1 MQLEHEFIVPVP
13 ADQAWEVLLDV
24 ERMAPCMP
32 GATIDSV
39 DGDTFT
45 GRVKV
50 KVGPVTV
57 SYSGSASF
65 VEKDAE
71 ARKVVVEAK
80 GKETRG
86 AGTAAATVTAQLHEA
101 GSDTRVTVV
110 TDLAIT
116 GRPAQFGRGVMDDV
130 GKKLLGQFS
139 ECVATQLS
147 AAGPSRPAEGAAAT
161 SDSTEGASAGA
172 AEGGAEH
179 TAGGN
184 SGEGAEQPSPRPT
197 PDAINVFNVA
207 GASVAKRLAPVLAV
221 IIVVLGVV
229 ALILVLG

>member
-1 MQLEHEFIVPVP
+1 MQLEHEFTVPVP
-13 ADQAWEVLLDV
+13 IDQAWDVLLDV

-57 SYSGSASF
+57 SYAGSASF
-65 VEKDAE
+65 LEKDAE
-71 ARKVVVEAK
+71 AHKVVVEAK

-86 AGTAAATVTAQLHEA
+86 AGTAAATVTAQLRESEA
-101 GSDTRVTVV
+101 ETRVKVV

-139 ECVATQLS
+139 ECVATQLGQ
-147 AAGPSRPAEGAAAT
+147 AGAGAAA
-161 SDSTEGASAGA
+161 AGEA
-172 AEGGAEH
+172 PAR
-179 TAGGN
+179 
-184 SGEGAEQPSPRPT
+184 GAEQAAEEQPAGAPAEPAPRPT

-207 GASVAKRLAPVLAV
+207 GASVAKRLAPLLA
-221 IIVVLGVV
+221 IIVVLIGVW
-229 ALILVLG
+229 ALIVLIG

>member
-1 MQLEHEFIVPVP
+1 MELEHEFTVPVP
-13 ADQAWEVLLDV
+13 VDDAWDVLLDV

-57 SYSGSASF
+57 SYTGSASF
-65 VEKDAE
+65 REKDAE
-71 ARKVVVEAK
+71 AHKVVVEAK

-86 AGTAAATVTAQLHEA
+86 AGTAAATVTAQLYEGEA
-101 GSDTRVTVV
+101 ETRVTVV

-139 ECVATQLS
+139 DCVATQLQAGTATQEATDTS
-147 AAGPSRPAEGAAAT
+147 ASADAGAEGA
-161 SDSTEGASAGA
+161 
-172 AEGGAEH
+172 
-179 TAGGN
+179 
-184 SGEGAEQPSPRPT
+184 GEGAAGGPASEPSTQPSAEQNARPT
-197 PDAINVFNVA
+197 PDAISVFNVA

-221 IIVVLGVV
+221 IVVLLGVW
-229 ALILVLG
+229 ALIALIG

>member
-1 MQLEHEFIVPVP
+1 MQLEHEFTVPVP
-13 ADQAWEVLLDV
+13 VDEAWNVLLDV

-39 DGDTFT
+39 DGDSFT

-65 VEKDAE
+65 LEKDAE
-71 ARKVVVEAK
+71 AHRVVVEAK

-86 AGTAAATVTAQLHEA
+86 AGTAAATVTAQLHEGEA
-101 GSDTRVTVV
+101 DTRVTVV

-130 GKKLLGQFS
+130 GKKLLGQFA
-139 ECVATQLS
+139 ECVAGQLGQAG
-147 AAGPSRPAEGAAAT
+147 AADTAAAT
-161 SDSTEGASAGA
+161 GEGATTER
-172 AEGGAEH
+172 AESTGGAERA
-179 TAGGN
+179 AGEPG
-184 SGEGAEQPSPRPT
+184 SDRPSTESARPT
-197 PDAINVFNVA
+197 PDAISVFNVA
-207 GASVAKRLAPVLAV
+207 GASVAKRLAPVLA
-221 IIVVLGVV
+221 IIVVLIGVV
-229 ALILVLG
+229 ALIALIG